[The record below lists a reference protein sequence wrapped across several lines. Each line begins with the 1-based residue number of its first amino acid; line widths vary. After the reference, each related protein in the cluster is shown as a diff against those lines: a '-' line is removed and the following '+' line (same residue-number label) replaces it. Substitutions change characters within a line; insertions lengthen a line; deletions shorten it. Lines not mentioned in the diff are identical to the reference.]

1 MSETEQTQKRRTPK
15 TWMQMKDWTLE
26 EILETVLRNEADADA
41 LGKIHDRLSDRTREI
56 YSLRLTVARRDSR
69 IADLQSQIKDLEG
82 QNETLSNGLKAMTAV
97 QARLGKK

>member
-26 EILETVLRNEADADA
+26 EILETVLRNEASADA
-41 LGKIHDRLSDRTREI
+41 VQALHERLSDRTREI
-56 YSLRLTVARRDSR
+56 YSLRLTVARRDSKVS
-69 IADLQSQIKDLEG
+69 DLQAQIKDLEG
-82 QNETLSNGLKAMTAV
+82 QVETLSNGLKAMTAV